1 MYYPST
7 KKVVATFESSKSQLR
22 SSLSFAKR
30 GMELSEL
37 IVFNGKLYSCD
48 DRTGVVYQLVPYDQS
63 TSNRTSNI
71 SQNDSSS
78 KQQNKSVDV
87 AINSKLFKVLPWVI
101 LMDGDGAKE
110 KPFKC
115 EWLAIKNHY
124 LYAGGFGKDWTTP
137 EGVFV
142 NHDPQWV
149 KRISVNGEVEH
160 LDWHSNY
167 VKLMHKVGI
176 KEPGSFLKQILFF

>member
-1 MYYPST
+1 
-7 KKVVATFESSKSQLR
+7 
-22 SSLSFAKR
+22 
-30 GMELSEL
+30 
-37 IVFNGKLYSCD
+37 
-48 DRTGVVYQLVPYDQS
+48 
-63 TSNRTSNI
+63 
-71 SQNDSSS
+71 
-78 KQQNKSVDV
+78 
-87 AINSKLFKVLPWVI
+87 
-101 LMDGDGAKE
+101 MDGDGAKE

-124 LYAGGFGKDWTTP
+124 LYAGGFGKGWTTP

-167 VKLMHKVGI
+167 VKLMNKVGI
-176 KEPGSFLKQILFF
+176 HSCTRSWYLAEKFLEKFAVFSWF